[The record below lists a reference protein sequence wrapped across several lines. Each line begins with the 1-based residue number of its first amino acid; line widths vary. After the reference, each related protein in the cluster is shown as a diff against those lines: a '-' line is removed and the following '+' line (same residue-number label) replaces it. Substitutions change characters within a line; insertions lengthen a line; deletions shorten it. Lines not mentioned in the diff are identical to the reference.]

1 MTSREQFEM
10 IFRNTHS
17 YEPKCSL
24 ERMLRPYNFGTDD
37 CPQFDYY
44 SLEART
50 AWEWWQRS
58 REAINIKLPKKNIGW
73 DKGEGEDCWNNAID
87 ACIAAIHAAG
97 LKPRNG

>member
-1 MTSREQFEM
+1 MMSEFNNGLNKM
-10 IFRNTHS
+10 
-17 YEPKCSL
+17 
-24 ERMLRPYNFGTDD
+24 MLAM
-37 CPQFDYY
+37 
-44 SLEART
+44 EART

-73 DKGEGEDCWNNAID
+73 DKDEEDCWNNAID

>member
-1 MTSREQFEM
+1 IFLNISSRSRAIAILLFKVDIMMSEFNNGLNKM
-10 IFRNTHS
+10 
-17 YEPKCSL
+17 
-24 ERMLRPYNFGTDD
+24 MLAM
-37 CPQFDYY
+37 
-44 SLEART
+44 EART

-73 DKGEGEDCWNNAID
+73 DKDEEDCWNNAID